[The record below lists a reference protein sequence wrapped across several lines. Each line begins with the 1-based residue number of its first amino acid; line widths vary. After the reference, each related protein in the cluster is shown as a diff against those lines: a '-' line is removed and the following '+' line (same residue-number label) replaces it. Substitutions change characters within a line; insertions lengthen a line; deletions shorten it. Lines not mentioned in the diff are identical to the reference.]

1 MVQIYGRELL
11 GDGMVGEGVLGEFLN
26 LALLFFFV
34 AAYAFICVCL
44 RESCLIF
51 DLTRISKLASLGLV
65 VAIAAKFGVLGWAVG
80 HILSSGPAACFLLV
94 GTSLVIW
101 FIFQF
106 VDVLEKQRRL
116 YGQDVRELRK
126 LMSAMRGGEGRS
138 R

>member
-1 MVQIYGRELL
+1 
-11 GDGMVGEGVLGEFLN
+11 MVGEVVLGEFLN

-34 AAYAFICVCL
+34 GAYAFTWVVL
-44 RESCLIF
+44 GESCLIF

-65 VAIAAKFGVLGWAVG
+65 LAIAMKLGVLGWALG

-94 GTSLVIW
+94 GTSLVIGL
-101 FIFQF
+101 IFQV

-126 LMSAMRGGEGRS
+126 LMSAMRGGGGRS